1 MQKPVA
7 LFVSDVVDVDVVVA
21 GVEAC
26 DSGGEFYCVPVMMC
40 SV

>member
-7 LFVSDVVDVDVVVA
+7 LLVSKIVDVVVA

-26 DSGGEFYCVPVMMC
+26 DSGGGFLFCTGDV
-40 SV
+40 